1 MIRAYKQNRLQT
13 FKPNLVLN
21 SINFCTIKLESLS
34 LFPSRKVSIEER
46 EISHPD
52 AISDEEDE
60 KEGGSAGG
68 GGAPRR
74 YHLHGGL
81 LPPQ

>member
-1 MIRAYKQNRLQT
+1 MFHID
-13 FKPNLVLN
+13 
-21 SINFCTIKLESLS
+21 
-34 LFPSRKVSIEER
+34 ER
-46 EISHPD
+46 EISYPD

-81 LPPQ
+81 LPPSLLGEIN